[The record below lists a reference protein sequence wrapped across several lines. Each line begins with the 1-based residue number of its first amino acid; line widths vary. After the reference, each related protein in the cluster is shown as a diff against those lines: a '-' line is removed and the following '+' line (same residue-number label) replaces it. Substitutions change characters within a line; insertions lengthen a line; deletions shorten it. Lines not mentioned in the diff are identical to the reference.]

1 MQKSIFGSL
10 ALLALGLPL
19 GAAAENDQEPRCIPT
34 DTAKVYDI
42 DEIVVIE
49 QPKEAYRL
57 RRQPLSSTQ
66 FSASQLANINMQ
78 SLGQLS
84 SYVPSF
90 SMPEYG
96 SRITSAMYV
105 RGIGSRINSPAVG
118 IYVDGMP
125 ILSKSAFNF
134 HTYDVERVDVLH
146 GPQSTLYGMNTE
158 GGLIRLFTRN
168 PFYYQ
173 GTDLRLSLATKFGRK
188 VEVSHYAR
196 VNDRFAYS
204 LSGFYNGTNGFFTNQ
219 YNGERADQMNEF
231 GGRVR
236 LSWRPTTRWSLD
248 FITDYQH
255 VNQHGF
261 PYGELVTADMI
272 ASAPITSPYYGLQ
285 KGTQDPNTNRPGYY
299 QRNYLNTG
307 VMAAYKGE
315 GFEAT
320 STTTYQ
326 LLNDRM
332 LMDVDYQPKDY
343 MSLTQKQ
350 LQNTLSQEFSVKSRS
365 TGIWHWAFGAFGS
378 YQWLRTEAPV
388 HFGEAMNKTLSA
400 TTTQAAYSAI
410 SSAMQKKMYDV
421 LIAKGTPAEV
431 AGPLAQGM
439 AATAITAAGGVNINL
454 HMSGVP
460 GNYHTPTYNLGVYHE
475 SNIEITPRLTATLGL
490 RYDYN
495 NVAIDYEASAAVNVA
510 ASVMGQQVAST
521 VSSALADHQ
530 RNHFDEF
537 LPKVG
542 LTYNLGKAGNVYAL
556 FAKGYRAGGYNIQ
569 MFSDILQSELQ
580 AASRN
585 FRQSGD
591 IRIDHDAAAYD
602 RIAKSI
608 TYKPETSWNY
618 ELGAHLNLL
627 DSRLQ
632 LDLSAFYMQ
641 IRDQQVSVM
650 ARTYG
655 FGRMMTNAAK
665 SHSCGLEARLR
676 GITTDERLSWS
687 LAYGFTSACFDDY
700 TDSVRTATGYAPVSY
715 KDNHVPFVPQHTL
728 AATADYKILVDPA
741 ALLDPTHRLHLRDVT
756 VGLNLAAQGQTY
768 WDEANTIS
776 QNFYATLGAHAEGNF
791 GPLKLNLWVRNLT
804 DTKYNTFVVQS
815 GATGQTLSFAQLGN
829 PFQLGIDL
837 KYHF

>member
-188 VEVSHYAR
+188 AEVSHYAR

-285 KGTQDPNTNRPGYY
+285 KGTQAPNTNRPGYY

-332 LMDVDYQPKDY
+332 QMDVDYQPKDY

-350 LQNTLSQEFSVKSRS
+350 LQNTLSQEFSVKSRG

-454 HMSGVP
+454 HMTDVP

-490 RYDYN
+490 RYDYS

-585 FRQSGD
+585 FRQPGD

-632 LDLSAFYMQ
+632 FDLSAFYMQ

-676 GITTDERLSWS
+676 GITTDESLSWS

-776 QNFYATLGAHAEGNF
+776 QNFYAALGAHAEGNF

>member
-19 GAAAENDQEPRCIPT
+19 GAAAENDQEPRSIPT

-188 VEVSHYAR
+188 AEVSHYAR

-332 LMDVDYQPKDY
+332 QMDVDYQPKDY

-350 LQNTLSQEFSVKSRS
+350 LQNTLSQEFSVKSRG
-365 TGIWHWAFGAFGS
+365 TGFWHWAFGAFGS
-378 YQWLRTEAPV
+378 YQWLRTDAPV

-400 TTTQAAYSAI
+400 TTTQAAYTAI
-410 SSAMQKKMYDV
+410 SSAMQKKMYDA

-454 HMSGVP
+454 HMAGVP

-490 RYDYN
+490 RYDYS

-510 ASVMGQQVAST
+510 ASVMGQQVASA

-585 FRQSGD
+585 FRQPGD

>member
-1 MQKSIFGSL
+1 
-10 ALLALGLPL
+10 
-19 GAAAENDQEPRCIPT
+19 
-34 DTAKVYDI
+34 
-42 DEIVVIE
+42 
-49 QPKEAYRL
+49 
-57 RRQPLSSTQ
+57 
-66 FSASQLANINMQ
+66 
-78 SLGQLS
+78 
-84 SYVPSF
+84 
-90 SMPEYG
+90 
-96 SRITSAMYV
+96 
-105 RGIGSRINSPAVG
+105 
-118 IYVDGMP
+118 
-125 ILSKSAFNF
+125 
-134 HTYDVERVDVLH
+134 
-146 GPQSTLYGMNTE
+146 
-158 GGLIRLFTRN
+158 
-168 PFYYQ
+168 
-173 GTDLRLSLATKFGRK
+173 
-188 VEVSHYAR
+188 
-196 VNDRFAYS
+196 
-204 LSGFYNGTNGFFTNQ
+204 
-219 YNGERADQMNEF
+219 
-231 GGRVR
+231 
-236 LSWRPTTRWSLD
+236 
-248 FITDYQH
+248 
-255 VNQHGF
+255 
-261 PYGELVTADMI
+261 
-272 ASAPITSPYYGLQ
+272 
-285 KGTQDPNTNRPGYY
+285 
-299 QRNYLNTG
+299 
-307 VMAAYKGE
+307 
-315 GFEAT
+315 
-320 STTTYQ
+320 
-326 LLNDRM
+326 
-332 LMDVDYQPKDY
+332 
-343 MSLTQKQ
+343 
-350 LQNTLSQEFSVKSRS
+350 
-365 TGIWHWAFGAFGS
+365 
-378 YQWLRTEAPV
+378 
-388 HFGEAMNKTLSA
+388 
-400 TTTQAAYSAI
+400 
-410 SSAMQKKMYDV
+410 
-421 LIAKGTPAEV
+421 
-431 AGPLAQGM
+431 M

-454 HMSGVP
+454 HMAGVP

-475 SNIEITPRLTATLGL
+475 SNVEITPRLTATLGL
-490 RYDYN
+490 RYDYS

-510 ASVMGQQVAST
+510 ASVMGQQVASA

-530 RNHFDEF
+530 RNHFDEL

-585 FRQSGD
+585 FRQPGD

-728 AATADYKILVDPA
+728 AATADYKILGRSRGAPRSDPSPPSSRCHRRTQPCGPGTD
-741 ALLDPTHRLHLRDVT
+741 LLGRGQHHQPKLLRHP
-756 VGLNLAAQGQTY
+756 
-768 WDEANTIS
+768 
-776 QNFYATLGAHAEGNF
+776 GAHAEGNF

>member
-19 GAAAENDQEPRCIPT
+19 GAAAENDQEPRSIPT

-188 VEVSHYAR
+188 AEVSHYAR

-248 FITDYQH
+248 FVTDYQH

-285 KGTQDPNTNRPGYY
+285 KGTQAPNTNRPGYY

-350 LQNTLSQEFSVKSRS
+350 LQNTLSQELSVKSRGA
-365 TGIWHWAFGAFGS
+365 GIWHWAFGAFGS
-378 YQWLRTEAPV
+378 YQWLRTDAPV

-400 TTTQAAYSAI
+400 TTTQAAYTAI
-410 SSAMQKKMYDV
+410 SSAMQKKMYDA

-454 HMSGVP
+454 HMAGVP

-475 SNIEITPRLTATLGL
+475 SNIDITPRLVLTLGA
-490 RYDYN
+490 RYDYMLTK
-495 NVAIDYEASAAVNVA
+495 IHYESMAYMKMNAN
-510 ASVMGQQVAST
+510 VMGSKATNTLRSMLDGKAHDGFEQ
-521 VSSALADHQ
+521 L
-530 RNHFDEF
+530 
-537 LPKVG
+537 LPKLG
-542 LTYNLGKAGNVYAL
+542 LSYRLGSKGSNVYATL
-556 FAKGYRAGGYNIQ
+556 SKGYRAGGYNIQ
-569 MFSDILQSELQ
+569 MFSDILQTELNANRQQ
-580 AASRN
+580 AMRGS
-585 FRQSGD
+585 
-591 IRIDHDAAAYD
+591 YD
-602 RIAKSI
+602 VPHTPEDYDNVNHTIA
-608 TYKPETSWNY
+608 YKPETSWNY
-618 ELGAHLNLL
+618 EAGTHLNLM
-627 DSRLQ
+627 DGQ
-632 LDLSAFYMQ
+632 LHVDVSTYYMKV
-641 IRDQQVSVM
+641 RNQQLSVM
-650 ARTYG
+650 AGNYG
-655 FGRMMTNAAK
+655 FGRMMVNAGK
-665 SHSCGLEARLR
+665 SHTCGLELSAKGQVVDGHLDWMLSYGYTRAVF
-676 GITTDERLSWS
+676 DEYVDGEGDK
-687 LAYGFTSACFDDY
+687 A
-700 TDSVRTATGYAPVSY
+700 VSY
-715 KDNHVPFVPQHTL
+715 EDKYVPYVPQHTL
-728 AATADYKILVDPA
+728 AASADYRFDVEKPW
-741 ALLDPTHRLHLRDVT
+741 LRSVT
-756 VGLNLAAQGQTY
+756 IGANVNAQGKTY
-768 WDEANTIS
+768 WDNANTYA
-776 QNFYATLGAHAEGNF
+776 QKFYAVAGAHIDADMG
-791 GPLKLNLWVRNLT
+791 KVVVSLWGRNLSNT
-804 DTKYNTFVVQS
+804 RYNTFAVDNA
-815 GATGQTLSFAQLGN
+815 ATGTKQYFAQRGN
-829 PFQLGIDL
+829 PIQCGVDVRM
-837 KYHF
+837 HF